1 MCPFVLLVLLLSV
14 GDARRKA
21 GRKPERRG
29 AAERGAPE
37 QEQHGGAEALV
48 RVLAEA
54 ERQLAERH
62 GAESPPDLARLRV
75 TELRRRCAAAGVP
88 EDELDEAMESDA
100 PKLAMGELLVAAGAG
115 GGGGSAAQSVY
126 AAGLRYAEGAAGR
139 TAPFDEARAALL
151 SAAALHAQEPL
162 LYYLVYNTEPK
173 FGMAAALESIVA
185 PAMTLPPEELAA
197 LCASPIAMQ
206 LERTSLGQRLGK
218 PAALQAARARVDADH
233 FLSESKLE
241 LADRVITSIRPR
253 LGVASGP
260 AGAAALPPASREDF
274 VDTKFLQFVRDQQ
287 EWLLAHAE
295 LDARLRQALQAAVT
309 TNAEAVQVLSQKPRS
324 PKRAQMLLS
333 PEARAKFSLPP
344 LDNPTFGRIVH
355 RRPRQPLTGPALNPA
370 VVEKADAIEQEFL
383 SAGAPD
389 SGAPNIVVV
398 DDVMSES
405 ALEEIYRMCKE
416 DTIWFDNRG
425 GYLGANARR
434 GFHHPVLW
442 QVSEAL
448 KSTFPK
454 IFGPQDNLTQYWA
467 YNYHQLDPEE
477 RTKRD
482 DPMEPRIGI
491 HSDPATV
498 NLNIWLTPDEA
509 NLDKDSGG
517 LIVCEGPLPLC
528 IVDTRGRSHL
538 ANPSA
543 VACRQEDA
551 AQRRRFA
558 LRLQRQGE
566 RHARV
571 PHAAAGG
578 RLSGRLPQGAV
589 QAQPDGDVRR
599 TTPSEPCSCFQ
610 KGL

>member
-1 MCPFVLLVLLLSV
+1 MRPSGRPCPLVLLLLLLLSV
-14 GDARRKA
+14 GDARRKS

-29 AAERGAPE
+29 GA
-37 QEQHGGAEALV
+37 EQHGGAEALV

-54 ERQLAERH
+54 ERQLAEGH
-62 GAESPPDLARLRV
+62 GAGGGGAESPPDLARLRV

-88 EDELDEAMESDA
+88 EDDLDEAMESDA
-100 PKLAMGELLVAAGAG
+100 PKLAMGELLVAAGA

-151 SAAALHAQEPL
+151 SAAAHHPQEPL

-295 LDARLRQALQAAVT
+295 LDAQLRQALQAAVT

-355 RRPRQPLTGPALNPA
+355 RRPRQPLTRPALNPA
-370 VVEKADAIEQEFL
+370 VVAKADAIEQEFL

-398 DDVMSES
+398 DDVMSEP

-467 YNYHQLDPEE
+467 YNYHQLDLKE

-509 NLDKDSGG
+509 NLDKESGG
-517 LIVCEGPLPLC
+517 LIVCEGPSPL
-528 IVDTRGRSHL
+528 
-538 ANPSA
+538 
-543 VACRQEDA
+543 
-551 AQRRRFA
+551 
-558 LRLQRQGE
+558 
-566 RHARV
+566 
-571 PHAAAGG
+571 
-578 RLSGRLPQGAV
+578 
-589 QAQPDGDVRR
+589 
-599 TTPSEPCSCFQ
+599 
-610 KGL
+610 